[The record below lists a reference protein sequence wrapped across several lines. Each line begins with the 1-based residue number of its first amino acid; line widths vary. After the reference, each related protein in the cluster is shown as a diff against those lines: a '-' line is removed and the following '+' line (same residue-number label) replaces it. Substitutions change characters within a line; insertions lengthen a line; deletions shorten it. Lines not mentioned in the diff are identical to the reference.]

1 MARKNTG
8 RNTRPKIASPIEIYD
23 YDHDDS
29 EYILNNPYECCACG
43 RRFSDREDNFLKSPS
58 FLFGANNGY
67 VPICIDCS
75 VIFLDHFAASIGM
88 SEAMKRLCERFDLY
102 YDAELIGTLMDSGY
116 SDTRDILMCYMRDI
130 PRYKLFEDSIR
141 DNPAAFR
148 KPAEQDEAKQEKA
161 EPAEPVIADEVIE
174 RWGEGFS
181 SDDYRIMEEHYHMLK
196 RQNPNCNS
204 NQEIF
209 IKDLC
214 PLFLMKLYAERSKDA
229 DDFKKLSETYRATF
243 KEAGLQ
249 TKVETNDGL
258 DSPLGVTIGMM
269 AQFAPEYFY
278 KDKTL
283 YKDFDGLDDY
293 CQRHI
298 FRPLKNLTLGT
309 DEDDPVYHVSPG
321 DENE

>member
-1 MARKNTG
+1 MPRKSG
-8 RNTRPKIASPIEIYD
+8 SRRSGLISPIEIYD
-23 YDHDDS
+23 YDHDDA
-29 EYILNNPYECCACG
+29 EYLLNNPYECCACG
-43 RRFSDREDNFLKSPS
+43 RRFSDRKDNFLKSSS
-58 FLFGANNGY
+58 FLFGANDGY
-67 VPICIDCS
+67 IPVCVDCS
-75 VIFLDHFAASIGM
+75 VIFLDHFAASVGLG
-88 SEAMKRLCERFDLY
+88 EAMKRFCERFDLY
-102 YDAELIGTLMDSGY
+102 FDAELISTLMNSGY
-116 SDTRDILMCYMRDI
+116 SGTREILSCYMRDI
-130 PRYKLFEDSIR
+130 PRRKLFEDSVR

-148 KPAEQDEAKQEKA
+148 KPSEQDETNPETA
-161 EPAEPVIADEVIE
+161 EPTIPDEVIE

-181 SDDYRIMEEHYHMLK
+181 ADDYRIMEEHYHMLK

-229 DDFKKLSETYRATF
+229 DAFKKLSETYRATF

-258 DSPLGVTIGMM
+258 DSPLGVTVGMM